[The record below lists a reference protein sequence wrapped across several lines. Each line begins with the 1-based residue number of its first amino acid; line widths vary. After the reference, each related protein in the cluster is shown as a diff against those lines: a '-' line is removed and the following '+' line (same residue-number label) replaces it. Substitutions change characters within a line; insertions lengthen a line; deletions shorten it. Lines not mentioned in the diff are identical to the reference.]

1 MEIRDIALVIIVSSL
16 QKVYTQNKMFT
27 CGETWSE
34 TFRLKLSFLASL
46 YYLKTTLKNKNRAN
60 ALVIKYLRNSSY
72 SHFVFCRC
80 Y

>member
-34 TFRLKLSFLASL
+34 TFGIKLFFFSFFILS
-46 YYLKTTLKNKNRAN
+46 
-60 ALVIKYLRNSSY
+60 
-72 SHFVFCRC
+72 
-80 Y
+80 

>member
-34 TFRLKLSFLASL
+34 TFGIKLFFFSFFILSWDNVEKQKPGKCIT
-46 YYLKTTLKNKNRAN
+46 Y
-60 ALVIKYLRNSSY
+60 
-72 SHFVFCRC
+72 
-80 Y
+80 